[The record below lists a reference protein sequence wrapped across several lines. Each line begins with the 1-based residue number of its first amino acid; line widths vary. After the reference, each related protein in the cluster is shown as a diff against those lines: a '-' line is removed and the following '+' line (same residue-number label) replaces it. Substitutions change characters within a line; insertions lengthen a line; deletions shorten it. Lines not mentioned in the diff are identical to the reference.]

1 MHQPITG
8 SREPHCWFLPRPWEL
23 LSCIK
28 LLGGRIKIET
38 DRIHLRW
45 AVQNAFTGSVKFNID
60 DKVGWDPLPY
70 SKQINVQVLTT
81 GYPAHFIR
89 LHFSPETITV
99 KFQTPSETWK
109 LCLRDTLTLG
119 WAAEWELICRL
130 LELARAK
137 SSQIDTH
144 MTYSEFCS
152 YFSLTRDLYSSVWP
166 KLLQPYK
173 ILYWNHTPK

>member
-1 MHQPITG
+1 MCSLGVLNSIQMTRSDETHCLIPSRLTFKCSPQDIT
-8 SREPHCWFLPRPWEL
+8 
-23 LSCIK
+23 
-28 LLGGRIKIET
+28 
-38 DRIHLRW
+38 
-45 AVQNAFTGSVKFNID
+45 
-60 DKVGWDPLPY
+60 
-70 SKQINVQVLTT
+70 
-81 GYPAHFIR
+81 AHFIR

-99 KFQTPSETWK
+99 KFQTPSESWK

-119 WAAEWELICRL
+119 RAAEWELICRL

-173 ILYWNHTPK
+173 ILYWNHTPKQDTAFAVEDCLH